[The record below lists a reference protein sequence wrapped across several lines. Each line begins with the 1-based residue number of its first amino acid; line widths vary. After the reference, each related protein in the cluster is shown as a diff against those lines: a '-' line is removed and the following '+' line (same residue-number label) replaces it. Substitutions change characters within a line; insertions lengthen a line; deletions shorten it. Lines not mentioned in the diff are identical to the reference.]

1 MEVSRPDREIRSA
14 RLPQIQLN
22 KNIQNYTSEYKYE
35 YCTDVHFEAR
45 LKALLYMKKSFC
57 NLY

>member
-22 KNIQNYTSEYKYE
+22 KNIQNYTSEYKYK

-45 LKALLYMKKSFC
+45 LKAILYSVHEK
-57 NLY
+57 